1 MQTNKSTDLSFTSP
15 PSLVMSNNRQK
26 SSVLHSSGVK
36 AQVKIEDKKE
46 ISEATKIYII
56 EKLIEPSYKNDI
68 NSMIKGKTCWRKT
81 GMTFETMSKL
91 MVAVGG
97 VLSFSSGYFN
107 SPLLSFISGSVS
119 TISLA
124 CLQFSSF
131 SYIQNKKQSEQLNVL
146 LKTLD
151 LDIVPVQ
158 LLFDDGSNTT
168 ANNNNNNK
176 NNDENNDESNE
187 R

>member
-1 MQTNKSTDLSFTSP
+1 MQTKNKSVDLSTSP
-15 PSLVMSNNRQK
+15 SFIVTNNNKQQSSSTTIVKK
-26 SSVLHSSGVK
+26 SV
-36 AQVKIEDKKE
+36 IEDKKE
-46 ISEATKIYII
+46 ISDATKIYII
-56 EKLIEPSYKNDI
+56 EQLIEPSYKNDI

-91 MVAVGG
+91 MVAIGG

-107 SPLLSFISGSVS
+107 SPLLSFISGSIS

-146 LKTLD
+146 LKTLN

-158 LLFDDGSNTT
+158 SLSDDTT
-168 ANNNNNNK
+168 ATNNNNNN
-176 NNDENNDESNE
+176 NNEVSQQ
-187 R
+187 

>member
-1 MQTNKSTDLSFTSP
+1 MQTNKSVDFSTTPRQPSSILLP
-15 PSLVMSNNRQK
+15 PHPNSKLVTFNNK
-26 SSVLHSSGVK
+26 PD
-36 AQVKIEDKKE
+36 DKKE
-46 ISEATKIYII
+46 ISDATKIYII
-56 EKLIEPSYKNDI
+56 EQLIEPSYKNDI
-68 NSMIKGKTCWRKT
+68 NSMIKGKTCWRIT

-146 LKTLD
+146 LKTLN

-158 LLFDDGSNTT
+158 ILSDDATT
-168 ANNNNNNK
+168 ATNNNNNDNNNNNNN
-176 NNDENNDESNE
+176 NNDDNNEINQQ
-187 R
+187 

>member
-1 MQTNKSTDLSFTSP
+1 
-15 PSLVMSNNRQK
+15 
-26 SSVLHSSGVK
+26 
-36 AQVKIEDKKE
+36 
-46 ISEATKIYII
+46 
-56 EKLIEPSYKNDI
+56 
-68 NSMIKGKTCWRKT
+68 
-81 GMTFETMSKL
+81 